1 MKMAI
6 STNVRVFCLVILHG
20 LLLSTGVF
28 GQEVKPVPPLEVVVC
43 VGEKAGEK
51 SELTSRRGKKP
62 TIYMFIQAEHWDRPI
77 ARLVR
82 GLDIG
87 VADKIT
93 DGGLVLVWLSNNEVE
108 RFREHLPR
116 VQQSLKLSMTTYS
129 VWPGD
134 PFGPAAWAI
143 NRDDH
148 VTAITANDGKI
159 IARHAFRST
168 NEGDVN
174 KILADFGAKP

>member
-1 MKMAI
+1 MKMSI
-6 STNVRVFCLVILHG
+6 EKNVRILFLVIVQ
-20 LLLSTGVF
+20 LLISNVLF
-28 GQEVKPVPPLEVVVC
+28 AQHEKKVPPLESVVC

-51 SELTSRRGKKP
+51 TDLTQWRGSKP
-62 TIYMFIQAEHWDRPI
+62 TIYIYIQAEHWDRPI

-82 GLDIG
+82 GLDVA

-93 DGGLVLVWLSNNEVE
+93 DGGLVLVWLSNNEIE

-129 VWPGD
+129 TWPGD
-134 PFGPAAWAI
+134 TFGPPAWAI

-148 VTAITANDGKI
+148 VTVITANEGKI

-174 KILADFGAKP
+174 KILADFSARP